1 MDIVKHELFL
11 LLEEEELKN
20 VPLVILAN
28 KQDINGCLTDIEV
41 NYYNTY
47 IILLFIKQIIKKD
60 NWYAW
65 TQKYKK

>member
-60 NWYAW
+60 N
-65 TQKYKK
+65 